1 MSWEQIESN
10 WELFKSVI
18 KHDWDKLT
26 DAHLDE
32 IAGRRSYLVR
42 KIQFIYGLSQ
52 AQVDAQLTEW
62 QENQINI
69 DGHFYQSKPFLL
81 SEHMGK

>member
-1 MSWEQIESN
+1 MDWQQIESN
-10 WELFKSVI
+10 WAQFKSII

-26 DAHLDE
+26 DTHLDE
-32 IAGRRSYLVR
+32 IAGRRNYLVR
-42 KIQFIYGLSQ
+42 KIQSIYGLSQ
-52 AQVDAQLTEW
+52 TEVDTQLTEW

-81 SEHMGK
+81 NAYIR